1 MTGPDPAAAAARID
15 AADLDLEV
23 AQTLLEADDPRALDA
38 ARQLLMSIE
47 ADLGRMASAADTDTD
62 TARQLLS
69 VRADLSG
76 HLLAAGALETAG
88 APADGVTRMLRKAT
102 GIARAGLWLAA
113 PPTPVG
119 AGRR

>member
-1 MTGPDPAAAAARID
+1 MTEPERAAAAALID
-15 AADLDLEV
+15 AADVDLGV
-23 AQTLLEADDPRALDA
+23 AQTLLEADHPRALDT
-38 ARQLLMSIE
+38 ARELLSAIE
-47 ADLGRMASAADTDTD
+47 ADLGRMASAPDTDTE
-62 TARQLLS
+62 TARRLLS

-88 APADGVTRMLRKAT
+88 APADGVTRMLRRAT

-113 PPTPVG
+113 PSPVG

>member
-1 MTGPDPAAAAARID
+1 MIGPERAATAARID
-15 AADLDLEV
+15 AADVDLDA
-23 AQTLLEADDPRALDA
+23 AQTLLEADNPRAREA
-38 ARQLLMSIE
+38 ARQLLTAIE
-47 ADLGRMASAADTDTD
+47 ADLGLMASAADTDTE

-88 APADGVTRMLRKAT
+88 APADGVTRMLRRAT

-113 PPTPVG
+113 PRTPVG
-119 AGRR
+119 AGGR